1 MKTEITLTIRFANKE
16 DLDEWVEDMNGLLS
30 LSTDKKFEG
39 YGVTRFDSIDVKREK
54 ERYKLI
60 RKGGE

>member
-1 MKTEITLTIRFANKE
+1 MKSEINLTIRFANKE
-16 DLDEWVEDMNGLLS
+16 DLEEWVEDMNGLLS
-30 LSTDKKFEG
+30 LSDRKFEG
-39 YGVTRFDSIDVKREK
+39 FGVTRFDSVDEKREK